1 MYVDQ
6 STLAISTMDI
16 STVRPPIIIRMVT
29 YMKVNSS
36 KDLEMGKEFVLIYQ
50 ATFTLVSGKKMRRMA

>member
-29 YMKVNSS
+29 YMKVNFS
-36 KDLEMGKEFVLIYQ
+36 KDLEMGKEFVLINQ